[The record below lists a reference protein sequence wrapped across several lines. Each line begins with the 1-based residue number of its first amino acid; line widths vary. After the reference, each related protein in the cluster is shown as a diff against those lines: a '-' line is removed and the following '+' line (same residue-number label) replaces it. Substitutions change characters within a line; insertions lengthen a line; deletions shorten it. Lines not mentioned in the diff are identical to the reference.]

1 MQQNIFDFLKEEY
14 KINKPIRLIELFGG
28 IGCQALA
35 LEYLNVDFEHYKLIE
50 FDKYCIQTYNQ
61 LHNTNFIPLDITKIK
76 GEDLEIKDTNNYEYI
91 LTYSYPCQSLSLAGK
106 QEGMTEGSNTKS
118 SLLWELKRLLN
129 EIVIGGGSLPQVL
142 LMENV
147 TQVHSKKNIE
157 DFKKW
162 INFLE
167 NLGYS
172 NYYQDLNAK
181 NYGIPQNRD
190 RTFMVSLLGNYYY
203 EFPKPFKLELRLKD
217 MLEDEVDEKYFLSD
231 KMIEYLTGTNQK
243 ESKFPRNERSLQSLK
258 MTNVK
263 GIATTISTNN
273 GNRPVYNVPEATKKG
288 YAVAEEGDGIY
299 INRPHQKRGVVQKGM
314 SQTIKCNA
322 NDLGVVVNATHRDKI
337 SLKRGYNV
345 EVKKESPGTT
355 EIDVIGN
362 YSKSNYNAT
371 QIVGKNGVAPTVREN
386 HGQVTVIVTA
396 TRDNLITINN
406 LWTETQANMIN
417 ADGNVKRYIDSN
429 IIDEFKE
436 GQVADISFPNGYN
449 KGPRVHNECPALN
462 GTTTTSSFI
471 VKVNDK
477 EDKKISLN
485 TNYKKLIGIIEK
497 NVLPI
502 GEVKHMDLYNRNLT
516 DNCGA
521 LNDPCHNNNR
531 LWDGLR
537 IRKLT
542 PRECFRLMGIK
553 DESFD
558 KIKNLSNTQ
567 AYKQAGNGIVVN
579 VNGNI

>member
-1 MQQNIFDFLKEEY
+1 M
-14 KINKPIRLIELFGG
+14 
-28 IGCQALA
+28 
-35 LEYLNVDFEHYKLIE
+35 
-50 FDKYCIQTYNQ
+50 
-61 LHNTNFIPLDITKIK
+61 
-76 GEDLEIKDTNNYEYI
+76 
-91 LTYSYPCQSLSLAGK
+91 
-106 QEGMTEGSNTKS
+106 
-118 SLLWELKRLLN
+118 
-129 EIVIGGGSLPQVL
+129 PQVL

-147 TQVHSKKNIE
+147 TQIHSKKNIE

-162 INFLE
+162 TNFLE
-167 NLGYS
+167 SLGYS

-217 MLEDEVDEKYFLSD
+217 MLEDEVDEKYYLSD
-231 KMIEYLTGTNQK
+231 KMIEYIVANNEKWTGNNNKSLVNKSIASTINTGEGTRRYDASNYIVEGLPEDTDIKLMQVGQMYGTEKEPNPQDGRVYDPNGLSPTMDTCSGGKRMPKIIVAGKTNYGGQ
-243 ESKFPRNERSLQSLK
+243 RSLILDEEDICNCLS
-258 MTNVK
+258 
-263 GIATTISTNN
+263 ATDYKQPKQIII
-273 GNRPVYNVPEATKKG
+273 REVTKKG

-314 SQTIKCNA
+314 SQTIKCNP

-345 EVKKESPGTT
+345 EVKKESPDTT

-362 YSKSNYNAT
+362 YSKSNYNVT
-371 QIVGKNGVAPTVREN
+371 QIVGKNGIAPTVREN
-386 HGQVTVIVTA
+386 HGQVTAITTA
-396 TRDNLITINN
+396 TRDNLVVINT
-406 LWTETQANMIN
+406 LWTKTQAKMIN

-436 GQVADISFPNGYN
+436 GQVADISSPNGYN
-449 KGPRVHNECPALN
+449 KGPRVHNECPTIN
-462 GTTTTSSFI
+462 GTTTASSFI

-485 TNYKKLIGIIEK
+485 TNYKKLIDTIEN

-516 DNCGA
+516 DNCGT
-521 LNDPCHNNNR
+521 LNNPCHNNNR

-579 VNGNI
+579 VLMEIFKKLIN

>member
-1 MQQNIFDFLKEEY
+1 
-14 KINKPIRLIELFGG
+14 
-28 IGCQALA
+28 
-35 LEYLNVDFEHYKLIE
+35 
-50 FDKYCIQTYNQ
+50 
-61 LHNTNFIPLDITKIK
+61 
-76 GEDLEIKDTNNYEYI
+76 
-91 LTYSYPCQSLSLAGK
+91 
-106 QEGMTEGSNTKS
+106 
-118 SLLWELKRLLN
+118 
-129 EIVIGGGSLPQVL
+129 
-142 LMENV
+142 MENV

-217 MLEDEVDEKYFLSD
+217 MLEDEVDEKYYLSD
-231 KMIEYLTGTNQK
+231 KMIEYIVANNEKWTGNNNK
-243 ESKFPRNERSLQSLK
+243 SLVNKSVADKQPK
-258 MTNVK
+258 Q
-263 GIATTISTNN
+263 III
-273 GNRPVYNVPEATKKG
+273 REATKKG

-322 NDLGVVVNATHRDKI
+322 NDLGVVVNTTQRDKI
-337 SLKRGYNV
+337 SLKRGYDV
-345 EVKKESPGTT
+345 EVKKESPDTT

-386 HGQVTVIVTA
+386 HGQVTAIVTA

-406 LWTETQANMIN
+406 LWTETQAKMIN
-417 ADGNVKRYIDSN
+417 TDGNIKRYIDSD
-429 IIDEFKE
+429 IIDIFKD

-449 KGPRVHNECPALN
+449 KELRVHNECPALN
-462 GTTTTSSFI
+462 GTTTKSSFI
-471 VKVNDK
+471 VKVKDK
-477 EDKKISLN
+477 TGKEILLN
-485 TNYKKLIGIIEK
+485 TNYRKLVDTIEK
-497 NVLPI
+497 NELPI
-502 GEVKHMDLYNRNLT
+502 DEVKHMDLYNRSLT
-516 DNCGA
+516 DNCGT
-521 LNDPCHNNNR
+521 LNNPCHNNNR

-579 VNGNI
+579 VLMEIFKKLIN

>member
-106 QEGMTEGSNTKS
+106 QDGMTEGSDTKS
-118 SLLWELKRLLN
+118 SLLWEVKRLLN
-129 EIVIGGGSLPQVL
+129 EIVIGGGNLPQVL

-167 NLGYS
+167 SLGYS

-217 MLEDEVDEKYFLSD
+217 MLEDEVDEKYYLSD
-231 KMIEYLTGTNQK
+231 KMIEYLTGTN
-243 ESKFPRNERSLQSLK
+243 
-258 MTNVK
+258 
-263 GIATTISTNN
+263 
-273 GNRPVYNVPEATKKG
+273 
-288 YAVAEEGDGIY
+288 
-299 INRPHQKRGVVQKGM
+299 QKRGVVQKGM
-314 SQTIKCNA
+314 SQTIKCND
-322 NDLGVVVNATHRDKI
+322 NDLGVVV
-337 SLKRGYNV
+337 L
-345 EVKKESPGTT
+345 
-355 EIDVIGN
+355 GN
-362 YSKSNYNAT
+362 YLPSGHNVSR
-371 QIVGKNGVAPTVREN
+371 IIHSEGIAPTVMEN
-386 HGQVTVIVTA
+386 HGTVTA
-396 TRDNLITINN
+396 I
-406 LWTETQANMIN
+406 
-417 ADGNVKRYIDSN
+417 V
-429 IIDEFKE
+429 
-436 GQVADISFPNGYN
+436 VADAQRKRENRQEIKVSDREYANAITTATKDSLVAIKVKDKVG
-449 KGPRVHNECPALN
+449 NEIPLY
-462 GTTTTSSFI
+462 
-471 VKVNDK
+471 
-477 EDKKISLN
+477 
-485 TNYKKLIGIIEK
+485 TNYKKLVETVEK
-497 NVLPI
+497 NEMPAD
-502 GEVKHMDLYNRNLT
+502 EVKHMDLYNRNLT
-516 DNCGA
+516 DNCGT

-579 VNGNI
+579 VLMEIFKKLIN

>member
-1 MQQNIFDFLKEEY
+1 MQQNIFDFLKEKY

-61 LHNTNFIPLDITKIK
+61 LHNTSFIPLDITKIK

-118 SLLWELKRLLN
+118 SLLWEVKRLFN
-129 EIVIGGGSLPQVL
+129 EIVTEGGNLPQVL

-162 INFLE
+162 TNFLE
-167 NLGYS
+167 SLGYS

-243 ESKFPRNERSLQSLK
+243 ESKFPRNERFLQSLK

-273 GNRPVYNVPEATKKG
+273 GNRPVDNFILVPEATKKG

-322 NDLGVVVNATHRDKI
+322 NDLGVVV
-337 SLKRGYNV
+337 L
-345 EVKKESPGTT
+345 
-355 EIDVIGN
+355 GN
-362 YSKSNYNAT
+362 YSPSGHNASR
-371 QIVGKNGVAPTVREN
+371 IIHPEGIAPTVMEN
-386 HGQVTVIVTA
+386 HGTVTA
-396 TRDNLITINN
+396 TVVAAAKRGRGDGWKRQIEVSDREYANAITTVTKDSLVAIKVK
-406 LWTETQANMIN
+406 
-417 ADGNVKRYIDSN
+417 DKVGNEIPLY
-429 IIDEFKE
+429 
-436 GQVADISFPNGYN
+436 
-449 KGPRVHNECPALN
+449 
-462 GTTTTSSFI
+462 
-471 VKVNDK
+471 
-477 EDKKISLN
+477 
-485 TNYKKLIGIIEK
+485 TNYKKLVETVEK
-497 NVLPI
+497 NEMPVD
-502 GEVKHMDLYNRNLT
+502 EVKHMDLYNRNLT
-516 DNCGA
+516 DNCGT
-521 LNDPCHNNNR
+521 LNNPCHNNNR

-558 KIKNLSNTQ
+558 KIKKLSNTQ

-579 VNGNI
+579 VLMEIFKKLIN

>member
-1 MQQNIFDFLKEEY
+1 
-14 KINKPIRLIELFGG
+14 
-28 IGCQALA
+28 
-35 LEYLNVDFEHYKLIE
+35 
-50 FDKYCIQTYNQ
+50 
-61 LHNTNFIPLDITKIK
+61 
-76 GEDLEIKDTNNYEYI
+76 
-91 LTYSYPCQSLSLAGK
+91 
-106 QEGMTEGSNTKS
+106 
-118 SLLWELKRLLN
+118 
-129 EIVIGGGSLPQVL
+129 
-142 LMENV
+142 MENV

-162 INFLE
+162 TNFLE
-167 NLGYS
+167 SLGYS

-231 KMIEYLTGTNQK
+231 KMIEYIVANNEKWTGNNNKCLINKSVASALNTGEGTRRCDASNYIIEGLPENTDIKLIQVGQMYGTKKEPNPQAGRVYNPNGLSPTMDTCSGGNRMPKIIVAGKTNYGNQ
-243 ESKFPRNERSLQSLK
+243 RSLILDEE
-258 MTNVK
+258 
-263 GIATTISTNN
+263 GICNCLSATDYKQPKQILI
-273 GNRPVYNVPEATKKG
+273 REMTKKG
-288 YAVAEEGDGIY
+288 YAIAEEGDGVY

-322 NDLGVVVNATHRDKI
+322 NDLGVVVNATQRDKI

-345 EVKKESPGTT
+345 EVKKESPDTT

-386 HGQVTVIVTA
+386 HGQVTAIVTA
-396 TRDNLITINN
+396 TRDNLVAINT
-406 LWTETQANMIN
+406 LWTETQAKMIN
-417 ADGNVKRYIDSN
+417 TDGNVKRYIDSD
-429 IIDEFKE
+429 IIDIFKE
-436 GQVADISFPNGYN
+436 GQAADISFPNGYN

-462 GTTTTSSFI
+462 GTTTKSSFI
-471 VKVNDK
+471 VKVKDK
-477 EDKKISLN
+477 TGKEILLN
-485 TNYKKLIGIIEK
+485 TNYRKLVDTIEK
-497 NVLPI
+497 NELPI
-502 GEVKHMDLYNRNLT
+502 DEVKHMDLYNRSLT
-516 DNCGA
+516 DNCGT
-521 LNDPCHNNNR
+521 LNNPCHNNNR

-579 VNGNI
+579 VLMEIFKKLIN

>member
-50 FDKYCIQTYNQ
+50 LDKYCIQTYNQ

-118 SLLWELKRLLN
+118 SLLWEVKRLFN
-129 EIVIGGGSLPQVL
+129 EIVTEGGNLPQVL

-162 INFLE
+162 TNFLE
-167 NLGYS
+167 SLGYS

-243 ESKFPRNERSLQSLK
+243 ESKFPRNERFLQSLK

-273 GNRPVYNVPEATKKG
+273 GNRPVDNVPEATKKG
-288 YAVAEEGDGIY
+288 YAVAEEGDGVY
-299 INRPHQKRGVVQKGM
+299 INRPHQKRGVVQKSM
-314 SQTIKCNA
+314 SQAIKCNA

-345 EVKKESPGTT
+345 EVKKESPDTT

-386 HGQVTVIVTA
+386 HGQVTAITTA
-396 TRDNLITINN
+396 TRDNLVVIN
-406 LWTETQANMIN
+406 T
-417 ADGNVKRYIDSN
+417 
-429 IIDEFKE
+429 F
-436 GQVADISFPNGYN
+436 
-449 KGPRVHNECPALN
+449 LN
-462 GTTTTSSFI
+462 DTTTASSFI

-485 TNYKKLIGIIEK
+485 TNYKKLIDTIEK

-516 DNCGA
+516 DNCGT
-521 LNDPCHNNNR
+521 LNDPCHNNNNR

-579 VNGNI
+579 VLMEIFKKLIN

>member
-1 MQQNIFDFLKEEY
+1 MQQNIFDFLKEKY

-106 QEGMTEGSNTKS
+106 QEGMAEGSNTKS
-118 SLLWELKRLLN
+118 SLLWEVKRLFN
-129 EIVIGGGSLPQVL
+129 EIVTEGGNLPQVL

-190 RTFMVSLLGNYYY
+190 RTFMISLLGNYYY

-217 MLEDEVDEKYFLSD
+217 MLEDEVDEKYYLSN
-231 KMIEYLTGTNQK
+231 KAIEYILDMDNIA
-243 ESKFPRNERSLQSLK
+243 LK
-258 MTNVK
+258 SGRDINNRLVNPIVAK
-263 GIATTISTNN
+263 TISCRGAVNQRADVTNFVIDN
-273 GNRPVYNVPEATKKG
+273 YNKEITVSQLKILIREATKKG
-288 YAVAEEGDGIY
+288 YAVAEEGDGVY

-322 NDLGVVVNATHRDKI
+322 NDLGVVV
-337 SLKRGYNV
+337 L
-345 EVKKESPGTT
+345 
-355 EIDVIGN
+355 GN
-362 YSKSNYNAT
+362 YSPSGHNASR
-371 QIVGKNGVAPTVREN
+371 IIHPEGIAPTVMEN
-386 HGQVTVIVTA
+386 HGTVTA
-396 TRDNLITINN
+396 TVVVAAKRGRGDGWKQQIEVSDREYANAITTVTKDSLVTIKVK
-406 LWTETQANMIN
+406 
-417 ADGNVKRYIDSN
+417 DKVGNEIPLY
-429 IIDEFKE
+429 
-436 GQVADISFPNGYN
+436 
-449 KGPRVHNECPALN
+449 
-462 GTTTTSSFI
+462 
-471 VKVNDK
+471 
-477 EDKKISLN
+477 
-485 TNYKKLIGIIEK
+485 TNYKKLVETVEK
-497 NVLPI
+497 NEMPVD
-502 GEVKHMDLYNRNLT
+502 EVKHMDLYNRNLT
-516 DNCGA
+516 DNCGT

-579 VNGNI
+579 VLMEIFKKLIKEVKYANN

>member
-1 MQQNIFDFLKEEY
+1 MSSSSIRIFK
-14 KINKPIRLIELFGG
+14 
-28 IGCQALA
+28 
-35 LEYLNVDFEHYKLIE
+35 
-50 FDKYCIQTYNQ
+50 YNQ

-76 GEDLEIKDTNNYEYI
+76 GKDLEIKDTNNYEYI

-129 EIVIGGGSLPQVL
+129 EIVIGGDSLPQVL

-217 MLEDEVDEKYFLSD
+217 MLEDEVDEKYYLSD

-243 ESKFPRNERSLQSLK
+243 ESKFPRGECFFKSLK
-258 MTNVK
+258 MTNEK
-263 GIATTISTNN
+263 GIATTITTKN
-273 GNRPVYNVPEATKKG
+273 GSRPLDNFIIVPEATKKG

-322 NDLGVVVNATHRDKI
+322 NDLGVVVNATQRDKI

-345 EVKKESPGTT
+345 EVKKESPDTT

-386 HGQVTVIVTA
+386 HGQVTAIVTA
-396 TRDNLITINN
+396 TRDSMIAVKEFIIGSTQKHAAISTDGICPTL
-406 LWTETQANMIN
+406 TEAM
-417 ADGNVKRYIDSN
+417 GKGGGYVPMHN
-429 IIDEFKE
+429 I
-436 GQVADISFPNGYN
+436 
-449 KGPRVHNECPALN
+449 
-462 GTTTTSSFI
+462 GT
-471 VKVNDK
+471 
-477 EDKKISLN
+477 
-485 TNYKKLIGIIEK
+485 
-497 NVLPI
+497 
-502 GEVKHMDLYNRNLT
+502 
-516 DNCGA
+516 
-521 LNDPCHNNNR
+521 
-531 LWDGLR
+531 GLR

-542 PRECFRLMGIK
+542 PKECFRLMGIK

-579 VNGNI
+579 VLMEIFKKLIY

>member
-1 MQQNIFDFLKEEY
+1 MQQNIFDFLKEKY

-118 SLLWELKRLLN
+118 SLLWEVKRLFN
-129 EIVIGGGSLPQVL
+129 EIVTEGGNLPQVL

-162 INFLE
+162 TNFLE
-167 NLGYS
+167 SLGYS

-217 MLEDEVDEKYFLSD
+217 MLEDEVDEKYYLSD

-243 ESKFPRNERSLQSLK
+243 ESKFPRNERFLQSLK

-263 GIATTISTNN
+263 GIVTTISTNN
-273 GNRPVYNVPEATKKG
+273 GNRPVDNFILVPEATKKG

-322 NDLGVVVNATHRDKI
+322 NDLGVVVKDKACNFEDFIIGSTQKNAAI
-337 SLKRGYNV
+337 S
-345 EVKKESPGTT
+345 T
-355 EIDVIGN
+355 
-362 YSKSNYNAT
+362 
-371 QIVGKNGVAPTVREN
+371 NGVCPT
-386 HGQVTVIVTA
+386 
-396 TRDNLITINN
+396 L
-406 LWTETQANMIN
+406 
-417 ADGNVKRYIDSN
+417 
-429 IIDEFKE
+429 
-436 GQVADISFPNGYN
+436 
-449 KGPRVHNECPALN
+449 
-462 GTTTTSSFI
+462 TSAMGSGGGHVPMI
-471 VKVNDK
+471 VKVKDK
-477 EDKKISLN
+477 VGNEIPLY
-485 TNYKKLIGIIEK
+485 TNYKKLVETVEK
-497 NVLPI
+497 NEMPAD
-502 GEVKHMDLYNRNLT
+502 EVKHMDLYNRNLT
-516 DNCGA
+516 DNCGT
-521 LNDPCHNNNR
+521 LNNPCHNNNR

-579 VNGNI
+579 VLMEIFKKLIN